1 MWRDDAYLLDIVVA
15 ARKIIKF
22 TDDVAREQFD
32 ADEIL
37 QNAVMRLLEIIGE
50 AARSIS
56 QDVKDAHTQIPWREI
71 VGMRNRLIHHY
82 FRVDVNKVWDAIK
95 QDVPSLIEMIEPLIP
110 KD

>member
-15 ARKIIKF
+15 ARKIVKF
-22 TDDVAREQFD
+22 TDGVAREHFD
-32 ADEIL
+32 ADEVL

-56 QDVKDAHTQIPWREI
+56 QNTKDVHTEIPWREI

-82 FRVDVNKVWDAIK
+82 FRVDVEKVWDTITN
-95 QDVPSLIEMIEPLIP
+95 DIPTLIMLIEPLVP